1 MKKSLLIGFV
11 TAIAAVA
18 GVVISI
24 LAFLKRGE
32 KQNISDD
39 LDYEGEEFLEED
51 FEDMDLLNMDLE
63 ESLPENQGENESE
76 EENFEK

>member
-1 MKKSLLIGFV
+1 MKKSLLIAFV

-32 KQNISDD
+32 KQNVSDD

-51 FEDMDLLNMDLE
+51 FEDMDLLDMDLE
-63 ESLPENQGENESE
+63 ESLPENQGEEESE
-76 EENFEK
+76 K